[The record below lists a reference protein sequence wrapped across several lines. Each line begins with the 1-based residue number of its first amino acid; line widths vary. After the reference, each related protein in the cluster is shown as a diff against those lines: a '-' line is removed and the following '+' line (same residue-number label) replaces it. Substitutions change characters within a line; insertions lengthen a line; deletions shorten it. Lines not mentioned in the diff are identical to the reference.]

1 MEEEELKILRQIEE
15 LIRKNQDQ
23 LLMEIVPADCKCQ
36 AGKTKKVFRCPGA
49 FEINVLLSTLVR
61 VRYG

>member
-1 MEEEELKILRQIEE
+1 MEEELKILRQIED

-36 AGKTKKVFRCPGA
+36 GKTKKVFRCPGS
-49 FEINVLLSTLVR
+49 FEINVLLTTLTR
-61 VRYG
+61 VRNG

>member
-1 MEEEELKILRQIEE
+1 MEEELKILRQIEE

-23 LLMEIVPADCKCQ
+23 ILMEIVPADCKCQ
-36 AGKTKKVFRCPGA
+36 ARTKKVFRCPGA

-61 VRYG
+61 VRNG